1 MSNLAKLHSDMKKLN
16 NLLENNNNN
25 DIDKINR
32 YNKKVSEGLTNER
45 REYNIKNNIL
55 KELGLKYGF
64 GRYIHRGSNTIQ
76 SGGDKAAHGYCNIYF
91 DHLKHLKEKKINFLE
106 IGIFQGRSLAM
117 WNDFFENGNIYGI
130 DINLTEFNLYKKEL
144 KKMNGFLK
152 KDVIVGE
159 ANTKEKVIFND
170 VKFDV
175 ILDDG
180 CHKIESQI
188 KTFQNYYPLLKK
200 GGYYIIEDLRG
211 GGRHEKK
218 LEEFFKDYNRIFYL
232 ERNVI
237 IFQK

>member
-1 MSNLAKLHSDMKKLN
+1 MSELAKLHSDMKKLN
-16 NLLENNNNN
+16 NLLENNN
-25 DIDKINR
+25 DIDKINK
-32 YNKKVSEGLTNER
+32 YNKKVSEGLTKQR
-45 REYNIKNNIL
+45 REYNLHNNTL
-55 KELGLKYGF
+55 KDLGLKYGF

-76 SGGDKAAHGYCNIYF
+76 SGGDKAAHGYCNIYY
-91 DHLKHLKEKKINFLE
+91 DYLKDLKQKKINFLE

-130 DINLTEFNLYKKEL
+130 DINLTEFNLFKEEL
-144 KKMNGFLK
+144 KKMGAFLK
-152 KDVIVGE
+152 KEVIVDE
-159 ANTKEKVIFND
+159 ANTKEKILFNN